1 MEKYRQDYLD
11 KVMKS
16 HNEEERETLLESSV
30 MAFNNLPEWD
40 CSWNRTEIAEVIK
53 ALCDRDNLVP
63 VYYTDKWEF
72 YSMWTVKEIDSKL
85 KVITR
90 SDWIKLMGAKIGE
103 VQSTIREI
111 ILSK

>member
-30 MAFNNLPEWD
+30 IAYNNLPEWD
-40 CSWNRTEIAEVIK
+40 CSWNRAEIAEVIK
-53 ALCDRDNLVP
+53 ALCDRDGLVP
-63 VYYTDKWEF
+63 IY
-72 YSMWTVKEIDSKL
+72 DSKL

-90 SDWIKLMGAKIGE
+90 AEWIKSMDAKIGE
-103 VQSTIREI
+103 EKETIRK
-111 ILSK
+111 ILDSNK

>member
-63 VYYTDKWEF
+63 IYYTDKWEF
-72 YSMWTVKEIDSKL
+72 YSMWTVKEKDSKL

-90 SDWIKLMGAKIGE
+90 AEWIKLMDAKIG
-103 VQSTIREI
+103 VQNTVKEI
-111 ILSK
+111 ILSNK